1 MMKHVELKNGV
12 KLAYEDVG
20 EKEPIVLL
28 HGFCGSS
35 QYWKKVIPL
44 LSASHRVIAP
54 DLRGHGA
61 SSAPDET
68 YTMERFAEDLALFV
82 DALGLSGIH
91 LFGHSLGGYVTLAF
105 AQKHADKLAS
115 YGLIHSTGFPDD
127 EAAKANRD
135 KGARS
140 IAENGLEPFIKA
152 LVPKLFAPS
161 HVASMPG
168 EVQLAKEIGL
178 STDPAG
184 ARHTLAGMRDRPD
197 RRHVLEATGKP
208 VLLVAGEQDQIIPPA
223 KTFTADGPLVTQ
235 VLIRGAG
242 HMGMLETPEELAAN
256 IARFLSE
263 N

>member
-140 IAENGLEPFIKA
+140 IAENGLEPFIKV

-184 ARHTLAGMRDRPD
+184 PGIRWRECGIVLTAGMCWRRRASLCCWSQESRTKSFPLPKRSPRMDR
-197 RRHVLEATGKP
+197 
-208 VLLVAGEQDQIIPPA
+208 
-223 KTFTADGPLVTQ
+223 
-235 VLIRGAG
+235 
-242 HMGMLETPEELAAN
+242 
-256 IARFLSE
+256 LSRKF
-263 N
+263 